1 MDRPPVYR
9 LFRQEHRRVSASGR
23 DKRWKHLSAK
33 PATRLDFPW
42 GSLQTTTLIG
52 CRCKHSDVFSRA
64 VLIARELFFSPP
76 WTQGSVLQRR
86 VLSDTSKFYSKRERL
101 CKATLK
107 KYTIFCTSSQG
118 SNTDI
123 KAIDSV
129 GVPPLP
135 IPNREVKP
143 NSADGTANVC
153 GRVGHRHFFRKR
165 NSCKRVPLFFVC
177 IRFFYGRWTPL
188 GT

>member
-1 MDRPPVYR
+1 MDWPPVYQ
-9 LFRQEHRRVSASGR
+9 LCRQAHRWVSASGR

-86 VLSDTSKFYSKRERL
+86 VLSDTSKFYSKRESL

-107 KYTIFCTSSQG
+107 NIQSF
-118 SNTDI
+118 
-123 KAIDSV
+123 V
-129 GVPPLP
+129 
-135 IPNREVKP
+135 
-143 NSADGTANVC
+143 
-153 GRVGHRHFFRKR
+153 HRHKVRIPILRRLIALGFH
-165 NSCKRVPLFFVC
+165 LFPSRTEKLSPTAPMVLQMFV
-177 IRFFYGRWTPL
+177 GE
-188 GT
+188 